1 MSPAIASDSSPIG
14 GGAVGRRGKEQ
25 FDLRN
30 WHFDGMQEIHALR
43 NCHDYR
49 REI

>member
-1 MSPAIASDSSPIG
+1 MLQAI
-14 GGAVGRRGKEQ
+14 GRRSATAEATSLAGKER

-30 WHFDGMQEIHALR
+30 WHFDGMQKIHALR

>member
-1 MSPAIASDSSPIG
+1 MSQAI
-14 GGAVGRRGKEQ
+14 GRRSATAATTLLAGKER

-30 WHFDGMQEIHALR
+30 WHFDGMREIHTLR

-49 REI
+49 